1 MNRRTMTIE
10 LPEDVAHI
18 LEVRMAIDDVRLP
31 EGISLLL
38 TKLVED
44 FKERTATA

>member
-1 MNRRTMTIE
+1 MNMRTMTIH

-18 LEVRMAIDDVRLP
+18 LEVRMAIDGVRLP
-31 EGISLLL
+31 EGVELLL